1 VESAINVSASA
12 GDPLLDFK
20 QHVWRLLRAEVV
32 TGSGLTA
39 SVGMKPVPGDG
50 DGFAVRLK
58 YDDTEVHVGFWVP
71 S

>member
-1 VESAINVSASA
+1 MEPVTDSSAST

-32 TGSGLTA
+32 TGSSLAA
-39 SVGMKPVPGDG
+39 SIGMKPVPSDG
-50 DGFAVRLK
+50 DGFTARLK
-58 YDDTEVHVGFWVP
+58 ANGAEVHIGFWVP